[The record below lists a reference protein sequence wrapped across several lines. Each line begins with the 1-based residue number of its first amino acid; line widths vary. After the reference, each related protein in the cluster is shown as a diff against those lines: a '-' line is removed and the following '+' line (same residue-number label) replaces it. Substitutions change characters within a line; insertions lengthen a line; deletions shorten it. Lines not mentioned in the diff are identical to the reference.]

1 MSREPAAADEFR
13 TRVLSSALKAV
24 QARLYRD
31 LNPNYG
37 AAIADAEYAEHEFD
51 VYVRG
56 YADVLESR
64 DN

>member
-1 MSREPAAADEFR
+1 MSGSYEFR
-13 TRVLSSALKAV
+13 DRVISAAMKVV
-24 QARLYRD
+24 QARLYAD
-31 LNPNYG
+31 LNPG
-37 AAIADAEYAEHEFD
+37 SSASIADVEYAEDEFD